1 MNTKIR
7 YINSNEFEKELKQL
21 SKKYKSIYDD
31 FFAFKLFLKNIIENW
46 QNIESYN
53 IVQINW
59 LWKDIHYWAKLNY
72 KNDIKCK
79 KIALHIIET
88 CKILIFLYIKR
99 FLYFQYNHSS
109 TTQSSLIK
117 PLIISFV
124 CSTPSVLIESTPI
137 VKGG

>member
-1 MNTKIR
+1 MMMNTKIR

-59 LWKDIHYWAKLNY
+59 LWKDIHLPVYKVRKFTCQSLKSDKKLRLVFTYDRNSGEIQFIEFLEIYAKAD
-72 KNDIKCK
+72 KAVEDKERIKK
-79 KIALHIIET
+79 YLSWKDHIE
-88 CKILIFLYIKR
+88 
-99 FLYFQYNHSS
+99 
-109 TTQSSLIK
+109 
-117 PLIISFV
+117 
-124 CSTPSVLIESTPI
+124 
-137 VKGG
+137 

>member
-1 MNTKIR
+1 MTMNTKIK

-59 LWKDIHYWAKLNY
+59 LWKDIILPVYKVRKFTCQSLKSDKKLR
-72 KNDIKCK
+72 
-79 KIALHIIET
+79 
-88 CKILIFLYIKR
+88 LIFTYDKNSGEIQFIEFLEIYAKADKSVEDRERIKKY
-99 FLYFQYNHSS
+99 LAWKDH
-109 TTQSSLIK
+109 
-117 PLIISFV
+117 
-124 CSTPSVLIESTPI
+124 IE
-137 VKGG
+137 